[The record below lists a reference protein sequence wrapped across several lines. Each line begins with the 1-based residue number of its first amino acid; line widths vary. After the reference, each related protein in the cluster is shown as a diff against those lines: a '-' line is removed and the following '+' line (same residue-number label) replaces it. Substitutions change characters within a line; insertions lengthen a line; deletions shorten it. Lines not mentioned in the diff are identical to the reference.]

1 MAAHANEPTGVD
13 GVVLAGG
20 VGRRFGRP
28 KAGVHLGGE
37 TLVARAVSA
46 LVTRCDRVVVVAR
59 HDTTL
64 PEVTV
69 PIVHDAPG
77 PHSALVGVLAGLRAV
92 DAPLVAV
99 LGCDVL
105 AAPALLDRIIGE
117 AGEAGQAG
125 EESRVALDDHGLQPL
140 CARYRRLDAITTA
153 ETMID
158 QGQLR
163 LRPFAE
169 ALAAVPVRAHEGEL
183 RNVNTWIDGLAASL
197 DVPAPTPEVVEAILD
212 LTRIVAH
219 GTERPNGPVASFLA
233 GYLAA
238 TSSSDTDPLA
248 AIREVTAAAESL
260 IRGQ

>member
-1 MAAHANEPTGVD
+1 MAAHPDEPTGVD

-28 KAGVHLGGE
+28 KAGVHLGE
-37 TLVARAVSA
+37 TTLVARAVSA
-46 LVTRCDRVVVVAR
+46 LAAHCDHVVVVAR
-59 HDTTL
+59 HDTPL
-64 PEVTV
+64 PDVAV

-77 PHSALVGVLAGLRAV
+77 PQSALAGILAGLRAV

-105 AAPALLDRIIGE
+105 AAPGLLDRILGKS
-117 AGEAGQAG
+117 GQ
-125 EESRVALDDHGLQPL
+125 ETRVALDDHGLQPL
-140 CARYRRLDAITTA
+140 CGRYHRLDAITVA
-153 ETMID
+153 ETMIGE
-158 QGQLR
+158 GQLR

-197 DVPAPTPEVVEAILD
+197 DVPAPSPEVVEAILD

-219 GTERPNGPVASFLA
+219 GTERQNGPVASFLA

-238 TSSSDTDPLA
+238 ASSSDTDRLV

>member
-1 MAAHANEPTGVD
+1 MAAHPNEPTGID

-28 KAGVHLGGE
+28 KAGVHLGSE

-46 LVTRCDRVVVVAR
+46 LAAHCDRVVVVAR
-59 HDTTL
+59 HDTPL
-64 PEVTV
+64 PEVAV

-77 PHSALVGVLAGLRAV
+77 PPSALAGILAGLRAV

-105 AAPALLDRIIGE
+105 AAPALLDRVVGH
-117 AGEAGQAG
+117 AG

-140 CARYRRLDAITTA
+140 CGRYRRRDAITLA

-183 RNVNTWIDGLAASL
+183 RNVNTWIDGLAAAL
-197 DVPAPTPEVVEAILD
+197 DVPAPSAEVVEAILD

-238 TSSSDTDPLA
+238 TSSSDPDPLA
-248 AIREVTAAAESL
+248 AISEVTAAAESL